1 MRKQVTSWLSNTP
14 SIAGGPPAGVIAAL
28 MALMVAPAAQAWL
41 VAENATVPAAMSAT
55 GGSESDPSIYRFSE
69 SYAKDFGASPI
80 TVGNSVDANWVR
92 LEVVGGAQVVAT
104 GGNAL
109 IGSDSKTFRTDFNSA
124 WIMGEGSSLTLGATR
139 LGGKSA
145 QNTLAVVDGGTV
157 TVNGEFRSGYENSG
171 YDCTYNVVLVDGGI
185 LNANAS
191 FSIGYGV
198 THDACSLVVR
208 NGGKILAPSTGR
220 IRIRGGNRCEIR
232 VEGAGS
238 LIETDY
244 SHAAYG
250 AVSLGEMTTTCHHNT
265 LTISDGG
272 TVKLTNPEGTLT
284 IAADATQGGSGV
296 RFAGGILAVMDNRP
310 THIPYDKVW
319 LWDGDSW
326 EPAPSNWKGTFF
338 TDETT
343 AAAAG
348 YTGFGGY
355 TVFTGGS
362 PLTAP

>member
-41 VAENATVPAAMSAT
+41 IAENANVPAAMSAT

-198 THDACSLVVR
+198 THDVCSLVVR
-208 NGGKILAPSTGR
+208 NGGKVVAPSTGR
-220 IRIRGGNRCEIR
+220 IRIRGGNRCDIR

-244 SHAAYG
+244 SHGAYG
-250 AVSLGEMTTTCHHNT
+250 ALSLGEMTTTCHHNT
-265 LTISDGG
+265 LTIVDGG

-284 IAADATQGGSGV
+284 IAADPILGGSGV
-296 RFAGGILAVMDNRP
+296 RFADGVLAVMDNRP
-310 THIPYDKVW
+310 THIPYDKAW

-326 EPAPSNWKGTFF
+326 EPAPSDWKGTFF
-338 TDETT
+338 TDEAT
-343 AAAAG
+343 AVAAG
-348 YTGFGGY
+348 HPGYGGY

-362 PLTAP
+362 PLTPP

>member
-1 MRKQVTSWLSNTP
+1 M
-14 SIAGGPPAGVIAAL
+14 
-28 MALMVAPAAQAWL
+28 
-41 VAENATVPAAMSAT
+41 
-55 GGSESDPSIYRFSE
+55 
-69 SYAKDFGASPI
+69 
-80 TVGNSVDANWVR
+80 
-92 LEVVGGAQVVAT
+92 
-104 GGNAL
+104 
-109 IGSDSKTFRTDFNSA
+109 
-124 WIMGEGSSLTLGATR
+124 
-139 LGGKSA
+139 
-145 QNTLAVVDGGTV
+145 DGGTV
-157 TVNGEFRSGYENSG
+157 TINGEFRSGYENSG
-171 YDCTYNVVLVDGGI
+171 YDSTNNVVLVDGGT
-185 LNANAS
+185 LNFKSS
-191 FSIGYGV
+191 FTIGYGV
-198 THDACSLVVR
+198 THDVCSLVVR
-208 NGGKILAPSTGR
+208 NGGKVVAPSTGR

-244 SHAAYG
+244 SHGTYG
-250 AVSLGEMTTTCHHNT
+250 ALSLGEMTTTCHHNT
-265 LTISDGG
+265 LTLADGG

-348 YTGFGGY
+348 YPGFGGY